1 MGKRKTEMKYGV
13 IDNDKER
20 ILFTLEIQPNFRIN
34 ILRTN
39 SFLKLT
45 NSIEKRIC

>member
-1 MGKRKTEMKYGV
+1 MKYGV
-13 IDNDKER
+13 TDNDKER

-34 ILRTN
+34 ILGKNSVLNLTN
-39 SFLKLT
+39 HLT